1 MVPFESQR
9 GDVAARLLMLLVSVA
24 IVAAIASPFL
34 LRSGRSET
42 EAKAISTLRRIHSAQ
57 TDYFGASSLYGS
69 MARLTNSKLLEGKFQ
84 DKQFEMEG
92 YKYFHSTDGT
102 LKRFCAEAVPE
113 EGKPGKTY
121 GIDESGV
128 VLEFERTVSPC
139 FGGVLTKTG
148 GTPVR

>member
-1 MVPFESQR
+1 MGRPQGSSAVRFLT
-9 GDVAARLLMLLVSVA
+9 LLTAVA
-24 IVAAIASPFL
+24 IVGAIASPWL
-34 LRSGRSET
+34 LRSKRTET

-57 TDYFGASSLYGS
+57 TDHYGASMLYGS
-69 MARLTNSKLLEGKFQ
+69 MARLTNSKYLEGGFQ
-84 DKQFEMEG
+84 DKQFTMEG

-113 EGKPGKTY
+113 GERPGKSY

-139 FGGVLTKTG
+139 FNGELSKIG

>member
-1 MVPFESQR
+1 MKSQT
-9 GDVAARLLMLLVSVA
+9 GEAASKLLMLLVVLA
-24 IVAAIASPFL
+24 IVAAFASPWL
-34 LRSGRSET
+34 LRSRRSEE
-42 EAKAISTLRRIHSAQ
+42 EANAISTLKRIYSAQ
-57 TDYFGASSLYGS
+57 SEHHGASKLYGS
-69 MARLTNSKLLEGKFQ
+69 MTKLRKSSLLEGSFQ
-84 DKQFEMEG
+84 DKQFTLEG

-113 EGKPGKTY
+113 GEKPGKAY

-139 FGGVLTKTG
+139 FAGVLTKTG

>member
-1 MVPFESQR
+1 MSSQR
-9 GDVAARLLMLLVSVA
+9 GDVAAKLLFLLVAVA
-24 IVAAIASPFL
+24 IVATIASPWL
-34 LRSGRSET
+34 LRSYRSNSET
-42 EAKAISTLRRIHSAQ
+42 KAISTLRRIHLAQ
-57 TDYFGASSLYGS
+57 ADHYGASSLYGS
-69 MARLTNSKLLEGKFQ
+69 MARLRNSNFLEGPFQ

-113 EGKPGKTY
+113 GEKPGKSY

-139 FGGVLTKTG
+139 FAGELTKTG
-148 GTPVR
+148 GSPVR